1 MDTLQEKVLIAC
13 RTELCQLFPALNAAF
28 ACLPFR
34 PGGSFGTDGSWLYA
48 PDSLIALYARDPA
61 ALRRGYL
68 HVLIH
73 CLYLHLQV
81 PDRVSPEDWGLACD
95 MWAEQL
101 IGTLNEPRL
110 GSPDPDREAILSRIR
125 GTPEQILRQVP
136 ELPWSREELHRAVS
150 FDDHTLWLPKLPDA
164 LKARWEGIL
173 AGGGQ
178 LGQGSRGSLS
188 RGGEDTPLSLD
199 EPLYNFR
206 KFLRRYTFPR
216 EELETD
222 EESFDYIYYHLG
234 MERYGNLP
242 LMEPLEYKEVWR
254 LDTLAIAIDTSASC
268 SRELV
273 SRFLQETYAILSAR
287 ENFFR
292 KMQVV
297 FFQCDCCLQDTAL
310 ITCREQWQ
318 SYADKVKILGRGGT
332 DFRPVF
338 RAVEALYAEGRIRKP
353 RALLYFT
360 DGDGIYPA
368 KPDYETVFVLAGPG
382 RHPELVPRWAKTL
395 VLD

>member
-95 MWAEQL
+95 LWAEQL

-136 ELPWSREELHRAVS
+136 ELPWSR
-150 FDDHTLWLPKLPDA
+150 
-164 LKARWEGIL
+164 
-173 AGGGQ
+173 
-178 LGQGSRGSLS
+178 
-188 RGGEDTPLSLD
+188 
-199 EPLYNFR
+199 
-206 KFLRRYTFPR
+206 
-216 EELETD
+216 
-222 EESFDYIYYHLG
+222 
-234 MERYGNLP
+234 
-242 LMEPLEYKEVWR
+242 
-254 LDTLAIAIDTSASC
+254 
-268 SRELV
+268 
-273 SRFLQETYAILSAR
+273 
-287 ENFFR
+287 
-292 KMQVV
+292 
-297 FFQCDCCLQDTAL
+297 
-310 ITCREQWQ
+310 
-318 SYADKVKILGRGGT
+318 
-332 DFRPVF
+332 
-338 RAVEALYAEGRIRKP
+338 
-353 RALLYFT
+353 
-360 DGDGIYPA
+360 
-368 KPDYETVFVLAGPG
+368 
-382 RHPELVPRWAKTL
+382 
-395 VLD
+395 

>member
-1 MDTLQEKVLIAC
+1 MEKLLEKVLIAC
-13 RTELCQLFPALNAAF
+13 RTELCQLFPAFNAAF

-34 PGGSFGTDGSWLYA
+34 PGDAFGTDGSWLYV
-48 PDSLIALYARDPA
+48 PNSLIALYARNPA
-61 ALRRGYL
+61 AVRRGYL
-68 HVLIH
+68 HVLVH
-73 CLYLHLQV
+73 CLYLHLQM
-81 PDRVSPEDWGLACD
+81 PDRVTPGDWGLACD
-95 MWAEQL
+95 IWTEQL
-101 IGTLNEPRL
+101 IDSLEEPRL
-110 GSPDPDREAILSRIR
+110 DTENPRRREILSHVR
-125 GTPEQILRQVP
+125 GTPEQILRQIP
-136 ELPWSREELHRAVS
+136 ELPWSKDVLREVFS
-150 FDDHTLWLPKLPDA
+150 FDDHSLWLPKLPEA

-173 AGGGQ
+173 AGGGS

-188 RGGEDTPLSLD
+188 PSGEDEPVDLAESLF
-199 EPLYNFR
+199 NFR

-273 SRFLQETYAILSAR
+273 SRFLRETYAILSAR

-292 KMQVV
+292 KMKVV

-310 ITCREQWQ
+310 ISCREQWQ
-318 SYADKVKILGRGGT
+318 SYADKLKIRGRGGT

-338 RAVEALYAEGRIRKP
+338 REVEALRASGRIRKP

-368 KPDYETVFVLAGPG
+368 QPDYETVFVLAGPG
-382 RHPELVPRWAKTL
+382 KQPNLVPRWAKTL
-395 VLD
+395 ILE